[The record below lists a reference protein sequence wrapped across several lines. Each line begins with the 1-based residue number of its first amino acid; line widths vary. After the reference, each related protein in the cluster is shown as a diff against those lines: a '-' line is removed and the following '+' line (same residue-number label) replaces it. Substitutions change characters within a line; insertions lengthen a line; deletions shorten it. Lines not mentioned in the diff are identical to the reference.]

1 MEYCFCR
8 VFIREETKMEKLDV
22 RSFGAVGDGV
32 TLDTAAIQ
40 AAIDA
45 CSDHKAT
52 LVFTPGTYY
61 TGTLLLKSGLHIY
74 LEEGAMLLG
83 STSMDDY
90 FAYSPFVDAV
100 GVTRGKAMIMAY
112 DAEDVIVEGKGT
124 INGNGKNVVYEMD
137 RPFLFK
143 LEKSR
148 KITIRGIHLEG
159 SVCWCL
165 HIDRCKDVI
174 VENASIYNRGLENN
188 DGIDIDAS
196 ENVFIDG
203 CDINCGDDAICLKAT
218 SMNPCRN
225 IHAKNCRISTNWGAF
240 KIGTES
246 AGDFSNIIMEDSY
259 FYDVM
264 GGGIK
269 IVPVDGGFVRDVI
282 VRNIKMVNCTGP
294 IFIANG
300 RRNRVYLGEQNPNI
314 SGMDNILIENIQADV
329 IKAPLHG
336 FYFGEDWGEALG
348 GILISGIPERKIGG
362 ITLRNLQLDLP
373 GGFMEE
379 KDAYNVREMADM
391 YPEFHRFDPVPAKG
405 LYIRHAENI
414 KVENVQLTYKKDD
427 VRAEMY
433 MEDADAVEVRR

>member
-1 MEYCFCR
+1 MQ
-8 VFIREETKMEKLDV
+8 MLDV
-22 RSFGAVGDGV
+22 KQFGAVGDGKNV
-32 TLDTAAIQ
+32 DTAAIQ

-45 CSDHKAT
+45 CADRKAT
-52 LVFTPGTYY
+52 LVITPGTYY
-61 TGTLLLKSGLHIY
+61 TGTLFLKSGLHMV
-74 LEEGAMLLG
+74 LQEGARLLG
-83 STSMDDY
+83 VTDVNDY
-90 FAYSPFVDAV
+90 YAYSPFVDAV
-100 GVTRGKAMIMAY
+100 GVTRGRAMIMAY
-112 DAEDVIVEGKGT
+112 DVEDLVLEGSGT
-124 INGNGKNVVYEMD
+124 IDGNGKNVVYEDD

-148 KITIRGIHLEG
+148 NVTLRDIHLEG

-165 HIDRCKDVI
+165 HIDRCRDVL
-174 VENASIYNRGLENN
+174 VERVHIYNRGLENN

-196 ENVFIDG
+196 ENVCIDG

-218 SMNPCRN
+218 SVNPCRN
-225 IHAKNCRISTNWGAF
+225 IHARNCRVSTNWGAF

-246 AGDFSNIIMEDSY
+246 AGDFSDIIMEDSF

-269 IVPVDGGFVRDVI
+269 IVPVDGGTVKNVT
-282 VRNIKMVNCTGP
+282 VRNITMENCTGP

-300 RRNRVYLGEQNPNI
+300 SRNREYYGEKNGNL
-314 SGMDNILIENIQADV
+314 STVENVLIENIKADV

-348 GILISGIPERKIGG
+348 GVLISGTPDKKLDG
-362 ITLRNLQLDLP
+362 ITLRNLELDLP

-379 KDAYNVREMADM
+379 SEFKVREMGEM

-405 LYIRHAENI
+405 VYVRHAKNI
-414 KVENVQLTYKKDD
+414 VLDNVKLTYKKEDN
-427 VRAEMY
+427 RAELY
-433 MEDADAVEVRR
+433 AEDADGLEVRR

>member
-1 MEYCFCR
+1 
-8 VFIREETKMEKLDV
+8 MEKIDV
-22 RSFGAVGDGV
+22 KYFGAVGDGV
-32 TLDTAAIQ
+32 SVDTAAIQ
-40 AAIDA
+40 RAIDTCA
-45 CSDHKAT
+45 SEGKT
-52 LVFTPGTYY
+52 LVICAGTYY
-61 TGTLLLKSGLHIY
+61 TGTLLLKSGLHMI
-74 LEEGAMLLG
+74 LEEGAEILG
-83 STSMDDY
+83 STCMEDY

-100 GVTRGKAMIMAY
+100 GVTRGKALIIAY
-112 DAEDVIVEGKGT
+112 DVENVTVEGSGT
-124 INGNGKNVVYEMD
+124 INGNGKHVVYEMD

-148 KITIRGIHLEG
+148 NITVRGVHLTG

-165 HIDRCKDVI
+165 HIDRCKDVN
-174 VENASIYNRGLENN
+174 VEQVSIYNRGLENN

-196 ENVFIDG
+196 ENVWIDG
-203 CDINCGDDAICLKAT
+203 CDINCGDDAICLKTT
-218 SMNPCRN
+218 SVNPCRN

-246 AGDFSNIIMEDSY
+246 AGDFSDIIIEDSY

-269 IVPVDGGFVRDVI
+269 IVPVDGGFVRNVV

-300 RRNRVYLGEQNPNI
+300 RRNRVYFGEQNPNI
-314 SGMDNILIENIQADV
+314 SGMENILIENIQADV
-329 IKAPLHG
+329 VKAPLHG

-348 GILISGIPERKIGG
+348 GILISGIPQRKVEG

-373 GGFMEE
+373 GGFTEE
-379 KDAYNVREMADM
+379 RTEYHVREMADM

-405 LYIRHAENI
+405 VYIRHAKNI
-414 KVENVQLTYKKDD
+414 KLENVQLTYKKEDT
-427 VRAEMY
+427 RAELY
-433 MEDADAVEVRR
+433 VEDADGVEVRK